1 MNCAE
6 RYYAWE
12 KYDKT
17 IDRMLFDIVDSLR
30 PRGYYDEKYQYHEIT
45 RPTDEEDE
53 YIKELADLLRTAR
66 YFTRGHLRELKE
78 HWHEVCER
86 ERNDGLVLNTQ

>member
-6 RYYAWE
+6 KFYAWE

-17 IDRMLFDIVDSLR
+17 IDRMLFDIADSLH
-30 PRGYYDEKYQYHEIT
+30 PRGYYDEKYQYHEIS

-53 YIKELADLLRTAR
+53 YLKELAELLRNGPLLHESASAR
-66 YFTRGHLRELKE
+66 SEGALARNLREK
-78 HWHEVCER
+78 
-86 ERNDGLVLNTQ
+86 T